1 MIHKPSHYKDY
12 RKCYSFIDVSFFFE
26 VAFFKFL
33 FPFLQPRFHFTVF
46 CLVLLHRASVFQ
58 FIALVIDFNLYLFF
72 ISRLF
77 ILFVPTDS
85 QARMAIVIQ

>member
-1 MIHKPSHYKDY
+1 MLLILGV
-12 RKCYSFIDVSFFFE
+12 FSFFE
-26 VAFFKFL
+26 FL
-33 FPFLQPRFHFTVF
+33 FSYSQLCFHFTMF
-46 CLVLLHRASVFQ
+46 CLVLLHHASVFQ
-58 FIALVIDFNLYLFF
+58 FIALVIDLNLYLFF

>member
-1 MIHKPSHYKDY
+1 MTHNPSHCKDY
-12 RKCYSFIDVSFFFE
+12 RKCYQFIDVFFFLNFC
-26 VAFFKFL
+26 FF
-33 FPFLQPRFHFTVF
+33 FPQPRFHFTVF

-85 QARMAIVIQ
+85 QARMVIVIQ